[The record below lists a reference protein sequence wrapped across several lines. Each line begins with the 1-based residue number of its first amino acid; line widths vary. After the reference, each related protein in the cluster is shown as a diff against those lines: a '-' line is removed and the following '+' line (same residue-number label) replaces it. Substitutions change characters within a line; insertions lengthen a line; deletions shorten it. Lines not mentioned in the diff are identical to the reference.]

1 MKKLLTCCLLA
12 ASCCVAA
19 RGAGKIRV
27 EVAAQPRTFCN
38 PLNLPYRFM
47 LIPEGKGSR
56 EAADPVVI
64 PFGDRY
70 YLFASKSGGYW
81 HTTDFVQWTFVPI
94 ADDVLP
100 IEDYAPAL
108 FVRNGWLY
116 YVGSTPGNGRLYRSQ
131 APERGQWELVTEI
144 PSRWDPA
151 FWAEGDNLYIY
162 YGSSPS
168 DPIRAVTLDLETFQQ
183 KAEPVDCLN
192 SDTAFHGWERPG
204 ARHELPRRPYIEGA
218 WMTKHKG
225 RYYLQ
230 YAGPGTEWDTYAD
243 GVYVGDTP
251 LGPFRYMDN
260 NPTSS
265 KEGGFI
271 GGAGHGCLFEVGTQ
285 WWKAATNSI
294 SVKHMF
300 ERRVSFYPSGFDGD
314 GYLWTDTYAGD
325 YPLWLPGTMNDGTS
339 GPQWELLSLRRPVR
353 VSSALDDHD
362 GALAADEAVRTEWV
376 ARTADAGEWFEVD
389 LGEGAQVAAV
399 QINFGEFG
407 SQLTARDPRSHQ
419 SYVLEASHDGKR
431 WTTLVDNSEKQTD
444 TPHDYI
450 EFSEPFEARY
460 IRVCNVSYTSAP
472 YFSLRDLRVF
482 GRRAGDAP
490 AAVAGLG
497 VERHATDGCRAKVRW
512 TPVTGADGY
521 VIRYGIAPDKLYSS
535 VRIPNGTA
543 GEWEMTG
550 LNRGVSYW
558 VAVDAFNGSGTTRGT
573 AVAVE

>member
-1 MKKLLTCCLLA
+1 
-12 ASCCVAA
+12 
-19 RGAGKIRV
+19 
-27 EVAAQPRTFCN
+27 
-38 PLNLPYRFM
+38 M

-56 EAADPVVI
+56 EAADPVVVA
-64 PFGDRY
+64 FGDRY

-81 HTTDFVQWTFVPI
+81 HTADFAHWTHVPI

-108 FVRNGWLY
+108 FVQDGWLY

-131 APERGQWELVTEI
+131 APERGEWEPVTEI

-168 DPIRAVTLDLETFQQ
+168 DPIRAVTLDLATFRQ
-183 KAEPVDCLN
+183 KAAPVDCLD
-192 SDTAFHGWERPG
+192 SDTASHGWERPG
-204 ARHELPRRPYIEGA
+204 AGHELPRRPYIEGA

-243 GVYVGDTP
+243 GVYVGESP
-251 LGPFRYMDN
+251 LGPFRYMSN

-271 GGAGHGCLFEVGTQ
+271 GGAGHGCLFEVGEQ

-294 SVKHMF
+294 SVKHPF
-300 ERRVSFYPSGFDGD
+300 ERRVSFYPSGFDDD

-325 YPLWLPGTMNDGTS
+325 YPLWLPGTADDGTT
-339 GPQWELLSLRRPVR
+339 GPEWELLSLRRPVR
-353 VSSALDDHD
+353 VSSALEGHD
-362 GALAADEAVRTEWV
+362 GTLATDEAVRTEWV
-376 ARTADAGEWFEVD
+376 ARTAGADEWLEVD
-389 LGEGAQVAAV
+389 LGEGARVAAV
-399 QINFGEFG
+399 QVNFGEFG

-419 SYVLEASHDGKR
+419 HYLLEASHNGKR
-431 WTTLVDNSEKQTD
+431 WTTLVDNSEKESD

-460 IRVCNVSYTSAP
+460 IRVRNLSYTSAP

-482 GRRAGDAP
+482 GRRQGDAP
-490 AAVAGLG
+490 RAVADLS
-497 VERHATDGCRAKVRW
+497 VERNAADGCRATVRW
-512 TPVTGADGY
+512 TPTAGADGY
-521 VIRYGIAPDKLYSS
+521 VIRYGIAPDKLYSTL
-535 VRIPNGTA
+535 RIPDGKV
-543 GEWEMTG
+543 GEREMTG
-550 LNRGVSYW
+550 LNRDVPYW
-558 VAVDAFNGSGTTRGT
+558 FAADAFNGSGTTRGDT
-573 AVAVE
+573 VACR